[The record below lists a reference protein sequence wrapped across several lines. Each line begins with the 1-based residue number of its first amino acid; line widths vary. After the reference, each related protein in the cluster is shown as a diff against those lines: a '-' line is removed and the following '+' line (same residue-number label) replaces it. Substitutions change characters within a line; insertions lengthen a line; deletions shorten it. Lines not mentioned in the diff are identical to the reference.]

1 MRASMAT
8 DNEAGRSRALRVY
21 DFLEGGV
28 TFYILGAIIVF
39 ICVFITAEIVARFV
53 LNYSFM
59 GLIDIVEQGVV
70 LVTYLSLGL
79 TQKKREHIFVDLL
92 PNILSGRR
100 SGFLLDSLMLALGV
114 LVTAALLGESVWYFV
129 KAYHGGGT
137 TMTIFLP
144 KWPFVLALPIGLL
157 FYLLRQ
163 VIQLGESLS
172 KAVQFK
178 PSPAGSPS
186 AERSV

>member
-1 MRASMAT
+1 MAT
-8 DNEAGRSRALRVY
+8 ELEADRSIAARVY
-21 DFLEGGV
+21 EFLEGGV
-28 TFYILGAIIVF
+28 TFYILGAVIVF

-92 PNILSGRR
+92 PNKLSGRR
-100 SGFLLDSLMLALGV
+100 SGFLLDAFMLTLGI
-114 LVTAALLGESVWYFV
+114 LVTAVLLGESIWYFV
-129 KAYHGGGT
+129 KAYRGGGT

-144 KWPFVLALPIGLL
+144 KWPFVLAMPIGLL

-163 VIQLGESLS
+163 IIQLGESLS
-172 KAVQFK
+172 KAVRFK
-178 PSPAGSPS
+178 PSPAGRPS
-186 AERSV
+186 EERCA

>member
-1 MRASMAT
+1 MVAETNADRSMA
-8 DNEAGRSRALRVY
+8 ARVY

-28 TFYILGAIIVF
+28 TFYVLGAVIVL
-39 ICVFITAEIVARFV
+39 ICVFITAEVVARFV

-79 TQKKREHIFVDLL
+79 AQQKREHIYVDLL
-92 PNILSGRR
+92 PNKLSGRR
-100 SGFLLDSLMLALGV
+100 SGFVLDAFLLILGI
-114 LVTAALLGESVWYFV
+114 LVTALLLGESIWYFA
-129 KAYHGGGT
+129 KAYRGGGT

-144 KWPFVLALPIGLL
+144 KWPFVLAMPIGLL

-163 VIQLGESLS
+163 IIQLVESLS
-172 KAVQFK
+172 KAIRFESSPVGK
-178 PSPAGSPS
+178 PA
-186 AERSV
+186 AERRA

>member
-1 MRASMAT
+1 MHMAKDHAT
-8 DNEAGRSRALRVY
+8 GRSAVGRVY

-39 ICVFITAEIVARFV
+39 ICVFITVEIVTRFIF
-53 LNYSFM
+53 NYSFM

-79 TQKKREHIFVDLL
+79 TQKQRGHIYVDLL
-92 PNILSGRR
+92 PSRLSGRR
-100 SGFLLDSLMLALGV
+100 SGFILDVFMLTLGI
-114 LVTAALLGESVWYFV
+114 LITAVLLGESIWYFFR
-129 KAYHGGGT
+129 AYRGGGT

-144 KWPFVLALPIGLL
+144 KWPFVLAMPIGLL

-163 VIQLGESLS
+163 VLQFADSLS
-172 KAVQFK
+172 SAIRFT
-178 PSPAGSPS
+178 PSPIGES
-186 AERSV
+186 AERNA